1 MAKGDVFDVT
11 EGDEIEVS
19 FQLNFKRAEVAKRR
33 DADQLTHVF
42 IGFSPEPP
50 ADPTFGGDIRFEPL
64 SPDAQNDPA
73 FGQVLPVT
81 TDDPKFT
88 RLFRV
93 GRPQMFL
100 GQAPPAVFVVNVTA
114 ELTPSVGLS
123 RGASSMPA
131 DKRLCKLRV
140 KSLPRP

>member
-11 EGDEIEVS
+11 EGDEIELS

-42 IGFSPEPP
+42 ITFDPETP
-50 ADPTFGGDIRFEPL
+50 ADPSQGGTIRFDPL
-64 SPDAQNDPA
+64 SPDAQNDPT
-73 FGQVLPVT
+73 FGQVIPIT
-81 TDDPKFT
+81 SDDPKFT

-100 GQAPPAVFVVNVTA
+100 GQAPPAVFVVDVRA
-114 ELTPSVGLS
+114 DLTPSVGLS